1 MASKQNIK
9 KSRKKEEEDIPVNE
23 KDPTIRQ
30 EFPGAATSKKKI
42 EAGIRNV
49 KDGAPAA
56 PGNQP
61 TPPATNEEPV
71 EEKSDDIKPD
81 H

>member
-1 MASKQNIK
+1 MANQNLK
-9 KSRKKEEEDIPVNE
+9 KSRKKEEDDIPVNE

-30 EFPGAATSKKKI
+30 EFPGAANNKKKI

-56 PGNQP
+56 PGNKP
-61 TPPATNEEPV
+61 VPPATSDEPV
-71 EEKSDDIKPD
+71 KEKSDDVKT
-81 H
+81 